1 MKETKNNIKEA
12 ISKAMEEIAKKRK
25 AKLEEEEEE
34 VLIEPF
40 LLLDPEMV
48 EEIGELHEFTNL
60 SDVVHP
66 EACPSVD
73 ESVDMEIHEDD
84 ILYEEIK
91 EDPFIPTESLLDIAD
106 EIKPLDADNIILCD
120 VGGNERILVNGE
132 NCNIR
137 RIPLLK
143 LVLLTP
149 PNIQILDNI
158 MISGNTTNIE
168 EIEVEVLCSVNGQH
182 IVAAS
187 NIGSLVVVGLLA
199 VLIDDEEETIPTYSC
214 SPIEWRGL
222 VKRVDLEELE
232 NLFNN

>member
-12 ISKAMEEIAKKRK
+12 ISKAMEEITKKRQ
-25 AKLEEEEEE
+25 AKLEEEEEI
-34 VLIEPF
+34 LIEPF

-48 EEIGELHEFTNL
+48 EEIGELHDFTNL

-73 ESVDMEIHEDD
+73 ESVDMEIHEND
-84 ILYEEIK
+84 ILYDEIK
-91 EDPFIPTESLLDIAD
+91 ENPFVPTESLLDIAD
-106 EIKPLDADNIILCD
+106 EIKPLDANNIILCD
-120 VGGNERILVNGE
+120 VGGTERILVNGE

-137 RIPLLK
+137 RIPLLN

-158 MISGNTTNIE
+158 MISGNTTSIE

>member
-12 ISKAMEEIAKKRK
+12 VAKAMEEIAKKRK
-25 AKLEEEEEE
+25 AKLEEEEE

-73 ESVDMEIHEDD
+73 ESVDMEIHEED
-84 ILYEEIK
+84 ILCDEIK

-137 RIPLLK
+137 RIPLLN

-158 MISGNTTNIE
+158 MISGNTTSIE
-168 EIEVEVLCSVNGQH
+168 EIEVEIVCSVNGQY
-182 IVAAS
+182 IAAAS
-187 NIGSLVVVGLLA
+187 NIGSLAVAGLLT

-222 VKRVDLEELE
+222 VKRIDLEELE

>member
-1 MKETKNNIKEA
+1 MSEKRDMKELMEKALKEVL
-12 ISKAMEEIAKKRK
+12 KKHK
-25 AKLEEEEEE
+25 ELKHKEEEEEE
-34 VLIEPF
+34 VVVEPF
-40 LLLDPEMV
+40 ILIDPELV
-48 EEIGELHEFTNL
+48 EEIGEIHEFTNL
-60 SDVVHP
+60 SDIVHP
-66 EACPSVD
+66 EACPSV
-73 ESVDMEIHEDD
+73 ESVEIHEED
-84 ILYEEIK
+84 IIPDEFKDSFVSTEE
-91 EDPFIPTESLLDIAD
+91 LLDIAD

-137 RIPLLK
+137 RIPLLN

-158 MISGNTTNIE
+158 MISGNTTSIE

>member
-25 AKLEEEEEE
+25 AKLEEEEE

-40 LLLDPEMV
+40 LLLDPEMI
-48 EEIGELHEFTNL
+48 EEIGEIQEFTNL
-60 SDVVHP
+60 SDIVHP
-66 EACPSVD
+66 EACPSVEIQEEDIVPD
-73 ESVDMEIHEDD
+73 EFKDSFVST
-84 ILYEEIK
+84 EE
-91 EDPFIPTESLLDIAD
+91 LLDIAD

-149 PNIQILDNI
+149 PNLQIADDI
-158 MISGNTTNIE
+158 MINGDLESVG
-168 EIEVEVLCSVNGQH
+168 EIELKVLFNIDGQYIVVNSDIQ
-182 IVAAS
+182 
-187 NIGSLVVVGLLA
+187 SLITVGLLS
-199 VLIDDEEETIPTYSC
+199 VLEDDDEDVIPTYSC
-214 SPIEWRGL
+214 SPVEWRGI
-222 VKRVDLEELE
+222 VSNISLEELE
-232 NLFNN
+232 SILNN